1 MSGNMYIEPEKDED
15 EQEIREMKVRIPS
28 DFYMKLHSLKLLTG
42 KQISEAVTEALDMY
56 FTEESFNKRVEKNS

>member
-1 MSGNMYIEPEKDED
+1 MYIEPEKDED

-56 FTEESFNKRVEKNS
+56 FTKESFNKRVENNS

>member
-1 MSGNMYIEPEKDED
+1 MYIEPEKDED

-56 FTEESFNKRVEKNS
+56 FTEESFNQRVENNT

>member
-1 MSGNMYIEPEKDED
+1 MYIEPEKDED

>member
-1 MSGNMYIEPEKDED
+1 MYIEPEKDED
-15 EQEIREMKVRIPS
+15 EEEIREMKVRIPS